1 MIDLWFLIVLLLI
14 LLAFDQVTVA
24 ARVGLLNTS
33 LPRLLAQ
40 GESSDKSLERTIR
53 LIQNLPR
60 LQASLNL
67 ARLVWRFMMVGV
79 IMAYVLGFSQPP
91 MALVVIG
98 VLLLA
103 AFGLFWLEWVVSV
116 GVMRDPM
123 RWALRLTPYA
133 NILVIL
139 LTPFVMIP
147 LLLSGEMESVP
158 DATGPIMVTEDDL
171 RTMVD
176 ASQQEGLLEQEEQKM
191 IYSIFDLG
199 NTLAREIMIP
209 RIDVLAFDVNTD
221 LSEAVDALLQS
232 GFSRVPVY
240 EDTID
245 NIKGLLYA
253 KDLLGVWRQANQNNS
268 ILELLRPAYFV
279 PEAKKIDD
287 LLTEM
292 QSQRV
297 HMAIVVDEYGGV
309 AGVVTLEDIV
319 EEILGEIQD
328 EYDQAE
334 ESPYEALPNGEY
346 LFLGRIDLDDFNEVV
361 TSHLVKDEA
370 DTLGGLLY
378 SRLGRVPT
386 SGESVQVD
394 NMLLTIEQVSG
405 RRIHKVHMKWLV
417 PEEDS
422 REQTTDVNKR
432 TT

>member
-1 MIDLWFLIVLLLI
+1 
-14 LLAFDQVTVA
+14 
-24 ARVGLLNTS
+24 
-33 LPRLLAQ
+33 
-40 GESSDKSLERTIR
+40 
-53 LIQNLPR
+53 
-60 LQASLNL
+60 
-67 ARLVWRFMMVGV
+67 
-79 IMAYVLGFSQPP
+79 
-91 MALVVIG
+91 
-98 VLLLA
+98 
-103 AFGLFWLEWVVSV
+103 
-116 GVMRDPM
+116 
-123 RWALRLTPYA
+123 
-133 NILVIL
+133 
-139 LTPFVMIP
+139 
-147 LLLSGEMESVP
+147 MESVP

-209 RIDVLAFDVNTD
+209 RIDVLAFDVNTG

-268 ILELLRPAYFV
+268 MHELLRPAYFV

-319 EEILGEIQD
+319 EEIFGEIQD

-346 LFLGRIDLDDFNEVV
+346 LFLGRIDLDDFNDVV
-361 TSHLVKDEA
+361 ASHLVKDEA